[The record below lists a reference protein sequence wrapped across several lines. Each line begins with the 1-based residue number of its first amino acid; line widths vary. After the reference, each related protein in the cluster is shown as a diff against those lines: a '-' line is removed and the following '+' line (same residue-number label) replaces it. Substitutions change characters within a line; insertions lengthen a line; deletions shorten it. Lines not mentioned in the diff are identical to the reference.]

1 MKTEFDKEMLVYIA
15 ELHVVDGYGGNRG
28 MSILSRLYE
37 KYGKEDCQAWLCSHS
52 KNENLF
58 GKKPQNIK
66 K

>member
-1 MKTEFDKEMLVYIA
+1 MKTEFDREMLVYIA

-28 MSILSRLYE
+28 MKILSYLYE
-37 KYGKEDCQAWLCSHS
+37 KYGKDDCQTWLCGHF
-52 KNENLF
+52 KDENFF